1 MTEKNTRANSKKK
14 GGAESKAPRKNS
26 GSAPKGKRNVKAQPA
41 PRLGGSTIKGFSPL
55 SGAPAPEAPALPQE
69 TAAAKKPAPAHEKAP
84 APKDSRKRRAGKTA
98 PEAEQVPQFSGETEV
113 SPGAQDFTLASEDA
127 ALSENDE
134 LNDLLDGMMDGTA
147 PVQSFREAPEHD
159 PWASGPESRGEPKN
173 ASAMPDA
180 AGMTENLSQEDL
192 IILAAGS
199 AELDARDPGS
209 NPGNSL
215 SKEYISKIQKH
226 ITSLSGKQNS
236 RVSPDLVRGVIKN
249 ALDTGTM
256 KYVASG
262 RDRWVLV
269 SAAEVTARVIFDNEQ
284 FGPSKMD
291 CMYVMRAELENG
303 ALTEIRNQSGMPLFH
318 GDLIKGCLNAR
329 KTVFYVS
336 SIAEYHNSVVGRVM
350 KRYKGAVL
358 TADDPRFGDCHFVFP
373 SAADLGDAVM
383 GSVVICDITERES
396 PKSFKVRTARV
407 LGDLGQLDVQIQLAV
422 LRSGIPHKF
431 GTKVIEQTRN
441 IPDEVPESDKQNRR
455 DIRDL
460 PLVTIDGEDARD
472 FDDAVYCRRED
483 GGFRLWVAI
492 ADVSY
497 YVRPDT
503 PLDVEA
509 AKRGN
514 SVYFPNYVVPMLPEK
529 LSNGLCSLN
538 PHADRLCFVC
548 EVFVSKSGDLGEY
561 SFYQA
566 VMRSHARLTYT
577 NVAAMI
583 DGQEPEDEF
592 KPLLP
597 HIRDLHDLYRVLKE
611 ARQRRGTVDFES
623 EEVRFVFDEN
633 LKLTNIVPL
642 VRNDAHMLIEECM
655 IAANICA
662 AKLVSEA
669 QGHTL
674 YRVHAAPSISKL
686 ASFRAFIE
694 PLGYHLDG
702 DDHPEPADYARLAES
717 FKDSP
722 NKKLLSVMMLR
733 SMSLAEYSPV
743 NQGHFGLALRHYAH
757 FTSPIRRYPDLVLHR
772 EIKHLLGESGHS
784 CGARSFQDPELLKI
798 AEQCNETERR
808 ADRITGEVA
817 RSLKARFMEQFLGK
831 SLPGVISNVESFG
844 IFVEIPRFHVD
855 GLVHITAMGV
865 SDYLIYNRDSCS
877 LTGEVTGIS
886 FRIGD
891 PVTVRI
897 DEVDVESGKINMTLV
912 SGKGRKGK
920 KNRTPET
927 AGNAGTKSGI
937 PVPEITAPEITAS
950 GLAGDEVNQ
959 RIVASLDSWSQN
971 ISGRN
976 DGENNGETGSAAGD
990 SAVSEAASASAAAPA
1005 PEKIPQASSADAG
1018 KKEKTR
1024 GKKSRKKESEN
1035 AVPPETA
1042 PESKP
1047 APEKAPQT
1055 QAAID
1060 DAGLEKL
1067 LTANP
1072 EFRETYAAYLKEKE
1086 ALSVQEENVRK
1097 QQEKVAEMRQA
1108 LIRHFVSTVL

>member
-1 MTEKNTRANSKKK
+1 MTEKNTHANSKKT
-14 GGAESKAPRKNS
+14 GAESKAPRKNS
-26 GSAPKGKRNVKAQPA
+26 GSAPKGKRNVKVQPA

-55 SGAPAPEAPALPQE
+55 GGAPAPEAPAPRKPAAPQE

-84 APKDSRKRRAGKTA
+84 AAKDSRKRRAGKTEHEKEQAA
-98 PEAEQVPQFSGETEV
+98 PSSIEAAASAGE
-113 SPGAQDFTLASEDA
+113 QDFTLAGEDA

-134 LNDLLDGMMDGTA
+134 LNDLLDGLIDGTA
-147 PVQSFREAPEHD
+147 PVKRFGENPENDPGAPGHDSGKAPEKAAKAH
-159 PWASGPESRGEPKN
+159 
-173 ASAMPDA
+173 DA
-180 AGMTENLSQEDL
+180 AGITEASSLEEM
-192 IILAAGS
+192 IIMASGS
-199 AELDARDPGS
+199 AELSAK
-209 NPGNSL
+209 NPGKPEKKCLDAFIGAILKHTALPGEQKKSVSSDL
-215 SKEYISKIQKH
+215 IRSVIQ
-226 ITSLSGKQNS
+226 T
-236 RVSPDLVRGVIKN
+236 

-256 KYVASG
+256 RFVPRG

-269 SAAEVTARVIFDNEQ
+269 PAAEVTAKVVFDNEQ
-284 FGPSKMD
+284 FGPGKMD
-291 CMYVMRAELENG
+291 CMYTVRAELENE
-303 ALTEIRNQSGMPLFH
+303 AMAEIRNLSGIPLFH
-318 GDLIKGCLNAR
+318 GDLIRGCLNAR
-329 KTVFYVS
+329 KTVFFVTG
-336 SIAEYHNSVVGRVM
+336 IAEYHNSVVGRVM
-350 KRYKGAVL
+350 KRLKGAIL
-358 TADDPRFGDCHFVFP
+358 TADDPRFGDCDFVFP

-383 GSVVICDITERES
+383 GSVAVCDIIERER

-431 GTKVIEQTRN
+431 GAKVIEQTRN

-472 FDDAVYCRRED
+472 FDDAVYCRREA

-503 PLDVEA
+503 PLDAEA
-509 AKRGN
+509 ARRGN

-538 PHADRLCFVC
+538 PHVDRLCFVC
-548 EVFVSKSGDLGEY
+548 EVFVSKSGELGEY

-583 DGQEPEDEF
+583 EGQEPEDEF

-597 HIRDLHDLYRVLKE
+597 HIRDLYDLFRVLKD
-611 ARQRRGTVDFES
+611 ARQRRGTVDFEGD
-623 EEVRFVFDEN
+623 EVRFVFDEN
-633 LKLTNIVPL
+633 LKLTNIVP
-642 VRNDAHMLIEECM
+642 VERNDAHMLIEECM

-662 AKLVSEA
+662 AKLVSDA
-669 QGHTL
+669 KGSTL
-674 YRVHAAPSISKL
+674 YRVHAAPSQTKL

-722 NKKLLSVMMLR
+722 NRKQLSVMMLR

-772 EIKHLLGESGHS
+772 EIKHLILGESGRS
-784 CGARSFQDPELLKI
+784 SGARRFQDPELLRI

-855 GLVHITAMGV
+855 GMVHITAMGV
-865 SDYLIYNRDSCS
+865 SEYLIYNRDSCS
-877 LTGEVTGIS
+877 LTGDVTGIS

-897 DEVDVESGKINMTLV
+897 DEIDVESGKINMTLV

-920 KNRTPET
+920 KNQAKEN
-927 AGNAGTKSGI
+927 AGNAGTNPAI
-937 PVPEITAPEITAS
+937 QIPEISAV
-950 GLAGDEVNQ
+950 GLPGDEVNQ
-959 RIVASLDSWSQN
+959 RIVASLDSWSRSLN
-971 ISGRN
+971 RSGEKDSGN
-976 DGENNGETGSAAGD
+976 D
-990 SAVSEAASASAAAPA
+990 SEKTASDTVLADGTAPA
-1005 PEKIPQASSADAG
+1005 PEPEKAPQASSGAAG
-1018 KKEKTR
+1018 KKD
-1024 GKKSRKKESEN
+1024 KSRKKSRRKDSEAAGSPE
-1035 AVPPETA
+1035 AVPAE
-1042 PESKP
+1042 KP
-1047 APEKAPQT
+1047 APEKVPQAPDG
-1055 QAAID
+1055 ID

-1067 LTANP
+1067 LTASP

-1086 ALSVQEENVRK
+1086 ALGVQEENVRK
-1097 QQEKVAEMRQA
+1097 QQEKVEEMRQA
-1108 LIRHFVSTVL
+1108 LIRHFVTTVL

>member
-1 MTEKNTRANSKKK
+1 MTEKNTRVNKKK
-14 GGAESKAPRKNS
+14 TGAESKAPRKNS

-55 SGAPAPEAPALPQE
+55 SGALVPQDQPLREPAAPQE
-69 TAAAKKPAPAHEKAP
+69 TAAVKKPALAPEKAP
-84 APKDSRKRRAGKTA
+84 AAKDFRKRRAGKIGHET
-98 PEAEQVPQFSGETEV
+98 EQVPSSPVETVASAGE
-113 SPGAQDFTLASEDA
+113 QDFTLASEDA

-147 PVQSFREAPEHD
+147 PVQSFREAPE
-159 PWASGPESRGEPKN
+159 PASGTFVPEVRKSPVN
-173 ASAMPDA
+173 APEVQD
-180 AGMTENLSQEDL
+180 MTEGSSLEEL
-192 IILAAGS
+192 IIIAAGS
-199 AELDARDPGS
+199 AELAARDPGS

-215 SKEYISKIQKH
+215 NNEYISKIQKH
-226 ITSLSGKQNS
+226 ITALSGKPNNS
-236 RVSPDLVRGVIKN
+236 ISADLIKRVIQN
-249 ALDTGTM
+249 ALDTETM
-256 KYVASG
+256 KFAPSG
-262 RDRWVLV
+262 KDRWVLV
-269 SAAEVTARVIFDNEQ
+269 SAAEVTARVVFDNEQ

-291 CMYVMRAELENG
+291 CMYIMRAELESG
-303 ALTEIRNQSGMPLFH
+303 ALAEIRNQSGIPLFH
-318 GDLIKGCLNAR
+318 GDLVRGFLNAQ
-329 KTVFYVS
+329 KSVFYVS

-350 KRYKGAVL
+350 KRYKGAIL
-358 TADDPRFGDCHFVFP
+358 TADDPRFGDCNFVFP

-383 GSVVICDITERES
+383 GSVVICDITERER
-396 PKSFKVRTARV
+396 PKSFKVRTSRV

-431 GTKVIEQTRN
+431 GNRVMEQIRN
-441 IPDEVPESDKQNRR
+441 IPDEVLEGDKQNRR

-472 FDDAVYCRRED
+472 FDDAVYCRRET

-503 PLDVEA
+503 PLDAEA

-538 PHADRLCFVC
+538 PHVDRLCFVC

-577 NVAAMI
+577 NVAAML

-674 YRVHAAPSISKL
+674 YRVHDAPSISKL

-722 NKKLLSVMMLR
+722 NRKLLSVMMLR

-784 CGARSFQDPELLKI
+784 CGAQAFQNQELLKI

-817 RSLKARFMEQFLGK
+817 RSLKARFMEQFLGM

-912 SGKGRKGK
+912 SGKSRKGK
-920 KNRTPET
+920 KNRAQEN
-927 AGNAGTKSGI
+927 AGNAGTHSDI
-937 PVPEITAPEITAS
+937 PVPEITVP
-950 GLAGDEVNQ
+950 GLAGEEVNQ

-971 ISGRN
+971 ISGQN
-976 DGENNGETGSAAGD
+976 DRDNNGAIGSAAPEF
-990 SAVSEAASASAAAPA
+990 AVSETAPSSVVSPV
-1005 PEKIPQASSADAG
+1005 PEKASPASSPDAE
-1018 KKEKTR
+1018 KKDKTR
-1024 GKKSRKKESEN
+1024 RKKSRKKESEN
-1035 AVPPETA
+1035 AVSPEA
-1042 PESKP
+1042 ALADKP
-1047 APEKAPQT
+1047 APEKA
-1055 QAAID
+1055 ASSSSGMD

-1072 EFRETYAAYLKEKE
+1072 EFRETYAAYLKAKE
-1086 ALSVQEENVRK
+1086 ALGIQEENVRK
-1097 QQEKVAEMRQA
+1097 QQEKVEEMRQA
-1108 LIRHFVSTVL
+1108 LIKHFVSTVL